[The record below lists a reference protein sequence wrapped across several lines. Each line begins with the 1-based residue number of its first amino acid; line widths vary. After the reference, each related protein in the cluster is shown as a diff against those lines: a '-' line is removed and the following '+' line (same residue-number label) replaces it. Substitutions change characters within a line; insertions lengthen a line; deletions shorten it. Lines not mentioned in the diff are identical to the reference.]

1 MYIKMNMKQQRK
13 LPTYAAKA
21 ASIAVILKHIRS
33 PHDGGSQ
40 NALKP
45 IKLRTTFMDA
55 RDRCNVGENMNAKGN
70 KQYLGTY
77 TYFELQ
83 YNLVRTAPRNV
94 QWSHYTEVRAS
105 ILKVTQ

>member
-45 IKLRTTFMDA
+45 IKLRTTFQAKERYYVRM
-55 RDRCNVGENMNAKGN
+55 RMNAKSN
-70 KQYLGTY
+70 KRLKA
-77 TYFELQ
+77 F
-83 YNLVRTAPRNV
+83 NV
-94 QWSHYTEVRAS
+94 
-105 ILKVTQ
+105 L